1 MSETSN
7 DTNPQNHEACHSI
20 MTLWKRPGFLI
31 RRAHQIH
38 VALFL
43 EECAEF
49 NLTPIQYG
57 ILTELS
63 ENPGIDQITI
73 AREVGIDRTN
83 VADVLKRLE
92 KRGFLSRKTAKHDRR
107 MKLVRLTPEGHQ
119 VVTAMFNSMMTAQI
133 KFVAP
138 LSENEN
144 ELFLELLLR
153 LVRENNHLG
162 RTDLKPSKM

>member
-1 MSETSN
+1 MNEKN
-7 DTNPQNHEACHSI
+7 LQDHEAFHSI
-20 MTLWKRPGFLI
+20 MPLWKRPGFLI

-73 AREVGIDRTN
+73 AREVGIDRTS
-83 VADVLKRLE
+83 VADVLQRLE

-107 MKLVRLTPEGHQ
+107 MKQVHLTPEGHQ
-119 VVTAMFNSMMTAQI
+119 VVKAMFNSMMTAQI

-138 LSENEN
+138 LSEQEK
-144 ELFLELLLR
+144 ELFLEFLLR
-153 LVRENNHLG
+153 IVRENNHFG
-162 RTDLKPSKM
+162 RTDLKPSKL